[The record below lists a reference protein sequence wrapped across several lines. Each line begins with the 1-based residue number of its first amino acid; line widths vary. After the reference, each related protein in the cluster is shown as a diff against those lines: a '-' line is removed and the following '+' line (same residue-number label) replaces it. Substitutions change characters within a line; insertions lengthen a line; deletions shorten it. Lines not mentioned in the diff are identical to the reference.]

1 MRFGDLLEFRKDIFF
16 DGAVQIDWF
25 YNRDKATLV
34 AKNFVFHGS
43 EYNGAGGGRESNL
56 KDTVSFVQEISE
68 KVNNE
73 FNNNPLSLAI
83 ATYGTGKSHL
93 GVTLGELFSGPDYN
107 PEAYNTII
115 ENIRNIDSTKARE
128 IEQNTKKHNL
138 VLTINGMRDIN
149 LNAELL
155 KVAQKSLLLYGCS
168 TDNLKQIN
176 RALETASR
184 FFERN
189 WSSIGLFEKYASE
202 FGFVQKGNELI
213 EYVRATLFQEEAT
226 FNLVNAVYKD
236 VNGVDISWDEGI
248 SANSI
253 LNALLDD
260 YCGSSGPFDG
270 IVILFD
276 EFGRYLEYASN
287 NNSAKTG
294 ESALQ
299 QIFECAQNAEGRIQV
314 INFIQSDI
322 KTYMQR
328 IDPTSN
334 ISRYIG
340 RYDAS
345 DKYHLSS
352 NLETIF
358 ANLVLRKDKQFLQP
372 ISLVDCRRK
381 KNIGKIFILR

>member
-1 MRFGDLLEFRKDIFF
+1 M
-16 DGAVQIDWF
+16 
-25 YNRDKATLV
+25 
-34 AKNFVFHGS
+34 
-43 EYNGAGGGRESNL
+43 
-56 KDTVSFVQEISE
+56 
-68 KVNNE
+68 
-73 FNNNPLSLAI
+73 
-83 ATYGTGKSHL
+83 
-93 GVTLGELFSGPDYN
+93 
-107 PEAYNTII
+107 
-115 ENIRNIDSTKARE
+115 
-128 IEQNTKKHNL
+128 
-138 VLTINGMRDIN
+138 
-149 LNAELL
+149 
-155 KVAQKSLLLYGCS
+155 
-168 TDNLKQIN
+168 
-176 RALETASR
+176 
-184 FFERN
+184 
-189 WSSIGLFEKYASE
+189 
-202 FGFVQKGNELI
+202 
-213 EYVRATLFQEEAT
+213 
-226 FNLVNAVYKD
+226 
-236 VNGVDISWDEGI
+236 DISWDEGI

-358 ANLVLRKDKQFLQP
+358 ANLVLRKDKQFFTANIASRLQ
-372 ISLVDCRRK
+372 K
-381 KNIGKIFILR
+381 KEEYWKDIYT

>member
-107 PEAYNTII
+107 PEAYSAII
-115 ENIRNIDSTKARE
+115 ENIRNIDFAKARE

-168 TDNLKQIN
+168 TDNLKKIN
-176 RALETASR
+176 RALETASS

-202 FGFVQKGNELI
+202 FGFVQKGSELI

-328 IDPTSN
+328 IDPTILDVMMLA
-334 ISRYIG
+334 ISIT
-340 RYDAS
+340 
-345 DKYHLSS
+345 YHQ
-352 NLETIF
+352 I
-358 ANLVLRKDKQFLQP
+358 
-372 ISLVDCRRK
+372 
-381 KNIGKIFILR
+381 